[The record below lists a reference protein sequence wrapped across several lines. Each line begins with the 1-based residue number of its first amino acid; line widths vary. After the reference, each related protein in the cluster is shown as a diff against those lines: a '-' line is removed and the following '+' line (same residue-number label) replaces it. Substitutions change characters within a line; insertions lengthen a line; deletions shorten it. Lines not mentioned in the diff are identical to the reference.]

1 MRGRGSGQARAGGN
15 LTAPGPPGAS
25 GSLPGGTRMPRL
37 IVKLPGGPKTVP
49 VGEEAVSIGR
59 TAENTLP
66 LDIEG
71 VSRRHAQILFVGKGY
86 EIVDMGSRNGTKVNG
101 QKVPRAMLK
110 PGDVIHVGGV
120 DMVFEDAAAAGGAP
134 AASEGLDI
142 EELDLGG
149 AQASAPSA
157 ASAAVTMSMPAGGGG
172 TTGECV
178 LRVIDGEKKGT
189 EVPLK

>member
-1 MRGRGSGQARAGGN
+1 
-15 LTAPGPPGAS
+15 
-25 GSLPGGTRMPRL
+25 MPRL

-49 VGEEAVSIGR
+49 VGDEAVSIGR

-66 LDIEG
+66 LDVEG

-110 PGDVIHVGGV
+110 GGDVIHVGGI
-120 DMVFEDAAAAGGAP
+120 DMVFEDGAGSPAGGG
-134 AASEGLDI
+134 SEGLDI

-157 ASAAVTMSMPAGGGG
+157 LSAAMTMAIPAGGGG
-172 TTGECV
+172 ASGECL

-189 EVPLK
+189 EIPLKGVRTTFGRRPSNTVTFQDSGVSGVH